1 MSIYTI
7 LLRFGDRTALLL
19 TILKTTSITQ
29 RKWYWTVNCMECRNC
44 VMTNHESRQT
54 LTSGSL
60 SFTVEST
67 WVAYAQRNYQVVFRK
82 GLRTKR
88 FRNLQRHNRRTNSRE
103 HFAKWNRSSSCDR
116 IIPKCIFSVSAV
128 NIATSKF
135 ITTTDLGFALIHFSA
150 SDLTCCNEGYFTWV
164 NMCQSTYTAD
174 AIGCPMKKLC
184 TQSITSASVLFLENC
199 KHSFHTN

>member
-29 RKWYWTVNCMECRNC
+29 RKWYWTGNCMECRNC

-103 HFAKWNRSSSCDR
+103 HFVNRNRSSSCDR
-116 IIPKCIFSVSAV
+116 ITPKYIFSVSAV
-128 NIATSKF
+128 NIATSEF
-135 ITTTDLGFALIHFSA
+135 ITTTDLGFALIHFFRVRF
-150 SDLTCCNEGYFTWV
+150 DLLQRMLLYLSEHVSVNIYSGCNRLSNEKTV
-164 NMCQSTYTAD
+164 YT
-174 AIGCPMKKLC
+174 IY
-184 TQSITSASVLFLENC
+184 
-199 KHSFHTN
+199 HSC